1 MYYLK
6 KAPWGKGRVH
16 CIWQLKI
23 EVECQFLLV
32 LDVSNI
38 TVYNIDNQLKSCSS
52 FSEATNDINTVM
64 ELQDPAAAF
73 LI

>member
-1 MYYLK
+1 M
-6 KAPWGKGRVH
+6 
-16 CIWQLKI
+16 
-23 EVECQFLLV
+23 

-38 TVYNIDNQLKSCSS
+38 TVYNIDNQLKLCSS

-73 LI
+73 LIVEFRKTLPKFQLNVPVVIRVKVKKTGAFS